1 MFISIMWKKML
12 KLVLVSFAALTV
24 AVDGFGVMSWASSN
38 KNPVGN
44 VSEIELGGSTT
55 EATPRKRSLGY
66 QVVIQTSHTFSSRA
80 SSRN

>member
-1 MFISIMWKKML
+1 M
-12 KLVLVSFAALTV
+12 VHPGGTVSGVDTCFFESV

-66 QVVIQTSHTFSSRA
+66 QVVMQTSHTFSSRA